1 MNKSIIYIAVIVFA
15 VLSLGAIYKW
25 VDESGKVHYGDSPPE
40 EIDAQSIAVPEGPSE
55 EDVEQA
61 RQRLQEKIEKYE
73 KLSEQAKHLE
83 TADQPPEEKKSHVI
97 IPENVVC
104 FTPLEDIVQGPSG
117 ERFTPITP
125 TSLTKAQQRLIIN
138 LFRKLEG
145 RWQGTI
151 TDVSCKGKPLEP
163 KSKIKNI
170 QARTKVDWDK
180 LDSQLIIESD
190 TTDTESRTH
199 EIITQMFEVGDALY
213 FRDYG
218 GSGAPQEPR
227 SGTIALKGNLVEV
240 LTLNQNLVSFLT
252 KTRISGQPRGE
263 VRHLELSGGTI
274 KFVELY
280 FFESLAGSK
289 TWVLSR

>member
-1 MNKSIIYIAVIVFA
+1 MKKIILNIGVLFIALILIGA
-15 VLSLGAIYKW
+15 VYKW

-40 EIDAQSIAVPEGPSE
+40 EIDAQSVAVPEGPSQE
-55 EDVEQA
+55 EVEQA
-61 RQRLQEKIEKYE
+61 QQRLHEKVEKYE
-73 KLSEQAKHLE
+73 KLSEPARQLE
-83 TADQPPEEKKSHVI
+83 TLDQPPDEAKSRVL
-97 IPENVVC
+97 IPDNVAC
-104 FTPLEDIVQGPSG
+104 FTPLSDLVEGLSG
-117 ERFTPITP
+117 KTFTPITP
-125 TSLTKAQQRLIIN
+125 NSLTNAQQRLIIN

-163 KSKIKNI
+163 ISKIKSI
-170 QARTKVDWDK
+170 QARTKLDWDK
-180 LDSQLIIESD
+180 LDSQLIIESE

-199 EIITQMFEVGDALY
+199 EIITQMLEVGDALY

-227 SGTIALKGNLVEV
+227 SGTIALEGNMVEV
-240 LTLNQNLVSFLT
+240 LTINQNLVSFLT
-252 KTRISGQPRGE
+252 KKRISGQPYGE

-280 FFESLAGSK
+280 FFESLTGSK